1 MFSPFLFL
9 ILWFHRRLIVLI
21 TLRRLLNIYI
31 DYSIHVALGLS
42 SLLLITLNHFSMSV
56 QFSLLLVV
64 FSGTVVGYN
73 FLKYAS
79 LSTKASFLKTHK
91 LLLLITITALVLFS
105 ISFPKLSVSQQVT
118 LVMIGFIVLFY
129 PFLRKNGIVKM
140 FSVSFVIAVVTT
152 AIPLLEQ
159 GYELKLIIF
168 ETFQRFLWVSA
179 LMIPFEIV
187 DTQVDE
193 IQLKTIPQ
201 RWGVR
206 FAKTLGCLLL
216 CLYLVV
222 RYLIG
227 HLIVIDLLIAFLL
240 LATILLVNEN
250 RTKYF
255 TSFWAESIPILW
267 WVLLLF

>member
-1 MFSPFLFL
+1 MIF
-9 ILWFHRRLIVLI
+9 
-21 TLRRLLNIYI
+21 LRRLLNIYI
-31 DYSIHVALGLS
+31 DYSIHVALAIS
-42 SLLLITLNHFSMSV
+42 ALLLITLAHFGMSV
-56 QFSLLLVV
+56 QFSLLFVV
-64 FSGTVVGYN
+64 FSGTVTGYN

-79 LSTKASFLKTHK
+79 LCAKVSFLKIHK
-91 LLLLITITALVLFS
+91 ILLLITLSALTMFVYF
-105 ISFPKLSVSQQVT
+105 FPKLFWNQQ
-118 LVMIGFIVLFY
+118 IVLLAMGSVVLLY
-129 PFLRKNGIVKM
+129 PFLRKNGILKM

-152 AIPLLEQ
+152 GVPLLEQ
-159 GYELKLIIF
+159 NYELKLMIF
-168 ETFQRFLWVSA
+168 ESFQRFLWVSA